1 MGVPLNLYSK
11 KDFMKN
17 LIPSY
22 IQKNKNVLYII
33 GNGFDLAHGM
43 KTSYEDFH
51 QWLLCNGASYA
62 VYRLERLYP
71 NLRNDLGRWC
81 DLEAAL
87 GSVTLKEAIGY
98 DKDFQDCPNEV
109 NFEDSSHDA
118 YRCGENLKNVVDILP
133 GLLRD
138 WVASI
143 TTNDVRPIFE
153 LNKGAKFLSF
163 NYTRT
168 LENVYQ
174 IKTDKILHIHETVI
188 GDRPLVVGYGESR
201 FEDDEYVP
209 DDDAIDVVL
218 IKNLLSHC
226 RKPVDA
232 ILKEPI
238 PKKWFESLGE
248 IESVIVY
255 GHSCSMV
262 DKPYFETV
270 ADNIK
275 ANASWTFNVHDTN
288 KNKSIEKFALSILTD
303 KMSFK
308 ITNQ

>member
-1 MGVPLNLYSK
+1 MISLVPNG
-11 KDFMKN
+11 
-17 LIPSY
+17 

-51 QWLLCNGASYA
+51 QWLLDNSEFSA
-62 VYRLERLYP
+62 VNRVESLYP
-71 NLRNDLGRWC
+71 YITDSEGRWC
-81 DLEAAL
+81 DVESAL
-87 GSVTLKEAIGY
+87 GSITLEEATNY
-98 DKDFQDCPNEV
+98 DRNFQECPDEINC
-109 NFEDSSHDA
+109 EDSSHDA
-118 YRCGENLKNVVDILP
+118 YRCCENLKNVVDILP
-133 GLLRD
+133 CLLRD

-143 TTNDVRPIFE
+143 TTNDIRPIFE
-153 LNKGAKFLSF
+153 LIKRAKFLSF

-168 LENVYQ
+168 LEDVYQ
-174 IKTDKILHIHETVI
+174 IKSDNILHIHETVI
-188 GDRPLVVGYGESR
+188 GNRPLVVGYGESR

-232 ILKEPI
+232 ILNEPI
-238 PKKWFESLGE
+238 PLSWFKSLGE

-255 GHSCSMV
+255 GHSCSKV

-275 ANASWTFNVHDTN
+275 TNASWTFNVHDAN
-288 KNKSIEKFALSILTD
+288 KNKSIEKFAKSVLKDT
-303 KMSFK
+303 MSFE

>member
-1 MGVPLNLYSK
+1 MISLVPNG
-11 KDFMKN
+11 
-17 LIPSY
+17 IH
-22 IQKNKNVLYII
+22 KNKNVLYII
-33 GNGFDLAHGM
+33 GNGFDLAHDM

-51 QWLLCNGASYA
+51 QWLLDNGESSA
-62 VYRLERLYP
+62 VNRIESLYP
-71 NLRNDLGRWC
+71 NITNNEGRWC
-81 DLEAAL
+81 DVESAL
-87 GSVTLKEAIGY
+87 GSITLEEAINY
-98 DKDFQDCPNEV
+98 DRIFQECSDEINC
-109 NFEDSSHDA
+109 EDSSHDA
-118 YRCGENLKNVVDILP
+118 YRCGEKLKNVVDILP
-133 GLLRD
+133 CLLKS

-143 TTNDVRPIFE
+143 STKDISPRFE
-153 LNKGAKFLSF
+153 IIKDAKFLSF

-168 LENVYQ
+168 LEDTYQ

-308 ITNQ
+308 IINQ

>member
-1 MGVPLNLYSK
+1 MI
-11 KDFMKN
+11 N
-17 LIPSY
+17 LIPPKG
-22 IQKNKNVLYII
+22 IDEKILYII

-51 QWLLCNGASYA
+51 QWLLDNGESSA
-62 VYRLERLYP
+62 VNRFESLYP
-71 NLRNDLGRWC
+71 NITNHERRWC
-81 DLEAAL
+81 DVESAL
-87 GSVTLKEAIGY
+87 GSITLEEAINY
-98 DKDFQDCPNEV
+98 DGNYQECPDEIYC
-109 NFEDSSHDA
+109 EDSSQA

-143 TTNDVRPIFE
+143 STKDISPKFE
-153 LNKGAKFLSF
+153 IIKDAKFLSF

-168 LENVYQ
+168 LEDAYQ
-174 IKTDKILHIHETVI
+174 IKTDKILHIHETI
-188 GDRPLVVGYGESR
+188 IENRPLVVGYGEAR
-201 FEDDEYVP
+201 FEDDEYVSE
-209 DDDAIDVVL
+209 DDTIDVVL

-232 ILKEPI
+232 ILKET
-238 PKKWFESLGE
+238 KSKEWFKGLNE

-255 GHSCSMV
+255 GHSCSKV

-270 ADNIK
+270 VRNIK
-275 ANASWTFNVHDTN
+275 PNALWTFFVHDKN
-288 KNKSIEKFALSILTD
+288 KNKSIEKFAKSILKDT
-303 KMSFK
+303 MSFE

>member
-1 MGVPLNLYSK
+1 MISLVPNG
-11 KDFMKN
+11 
-17 LIPSY
+17 IH
-22 IQKNKNVLYII
+22 KNKNVLYII
-33 GNGFDLAHGM
+33 GNGFDLAHDM

-51 QWLLCNGASYA
+51 QWLLDNGESSA
-62 VYRLERLYP
+62 VNRIESLYP
-71 NLRNDLGRWC
+71 NITNNEGRWC
-81 DLEAAL
+81 DVESAL
-87 GSVTLKEAIGY
+87 GSITLEEAINY
-98 DKDFQDCPNEV
+98 DRIFQECSDEINC
-109 NFEDSSHDA
+109 EDSSHDA
-118 YRCGENLKNVVDILP
+118 YRCGEKLKNVVDILP
-133 GLLRD
+133 CLLKS

-143 TTNDVRPIFE
+143 STKDISPRFE
-153 LNKGAKFLSF
+153 IIKDAKFLSF

-168 LENVYQ
+168 LEDTYQ

-226 RKPVDA
+226 CKPVDA

>member
-1 MGVPLNLYSK
+1 MIS
-11 KDFMKN
+11 
-17 LIPSY
+17 IPHTNANPP
-22 IQKNKNVLYII
+22 ILYII
-33 GNGFDLAHGM
+33 GNGFDLAHKM

-51 QWLLCNGASYA
+51 QWLLCNGESNA

-81 DLEAAL
+81 DLETAL
-87 GSVTLKEAIGY
+87 GSITLKEAIGY
-98 DKDFQDCPNEV
+98 DKDFKDCPNEV
-109 NFEDSSHDA
+109 NCEDCSHDA

-143 TTNDVRPIFE
+143 TTNDVHPIFV
-153 LNKGAKFLSF
+153 LNKDAKFLSF

-168 LENVYQ
+168 LEDAYQ
-174 IKTDKILHIHETVI
+174 IKADNILHIHETI
-188 GDRPLVVGYGESR
+188 IDNRPLVVGYGEAR
-201 FEDDEYVP
+201 FEDDEYVS
-209 DDDAIDVVL
+209 DDDTIDVVL
-218 IKNLLSHC
+218 IKNLLSHF

-232 ILKEPI
+232 ILKETK
-238 PKKWFESLGE
+238 PKEWFKGLNE

-255 GHSCSMV
+255 GHSCSKV
-262 DKPYFETV
+262 DKPYFQKV
-270 ADNIK
+270 AESIKDN
-275 ANASWTFNVHDTN
+275 ANWRFYVHDAN
-288 KNKSIEKFALSILTD
+288 KNFSIEKFAQSFLTD

>member
-1 MGVPLNLYSK
+1 MENLLPNNMRLNE
-11 KDFMKN
+11 
-17 LIPSY
+17 
-22 IQKNKNVLYII
+22 NVLYII
-33 GNGFDLAHGM
+33 GNGFDRAHEM
-43 KTSYEDFH
+43 LTSYEHFH
-51 QWLLCNGASYA
+51 QWLLDNGESFA
-62 VYRLERLYP
+62 VNRLESLYT
-71 NLRNDLGRWC
+71 NISDNEGKWC
-81 DLEAAL
+81 DVESAL
-87 GSVTLKEAIGY
+87 GSITLEEAINY
-98 DKDFQDCPNEV
+98 DRNFQDCSDEINC
-109 NFEDSSHDA
+109 EDSSHDA
-118 YRCGENLKNVVDILP
+118 YRCGDNLKNVVDILP
-133 GLLRD
+133 DLLRD

-201 FEDDEYVP
+201 FEDDEYAP

-232 ILKEPI
+232 ILKETK
-238 PKKWFESLGE
+238 PKEWFKGLNE

-255 GHSCSMV
+255 GHSCSKV
-262 DKPYFETV
+262 DKPYFQKV
-270 ADNIK
+270 AESIKDN
-275 ANASWTFNVHDTN
+275 ANWRFYVHDIRN
-288 KNKSIEKFALSILTD
+288 NESVEKFAQYILKD
-303 KMSFK
+303 
-308 ITNQ
+308 NQSLEIINQ

>member
-1 MGVPLNLYSK
+1 MIILNNGK
-11 KDFMKN
+11 MADQ
-17 LIPSY
+17 I
-22 IQKNKNVLYII
+22 LYII

-51 QWLLCNGASYA
+51 QWLLDNGESSA
-62 VYRLERLYP
+62 VNRIESLYP
-71 NLRNDLGRWC
+71 NMKNNEGRWC
-81 DLEAAL
+81 DVESAFGSITLE
-87 GSVTLKEAIGY
+87 EAIYY
-98 DKDFQDCPNEV
+98 DRYFQECPDEINCEG
-109 NFEDSSHDA
+109 SSHKA
-118 YRCGENLKNVVDILP
+118 YRCGDNLRNVVDILP
-133 GLLRD
+133 CLLRD

-143 TTNDVRPIFE
+143 STEDVSPRFE
-153 LNKGAKFLSF
+153 IIKDAKFLTF
-163 NYTRT
+163 NYTHT
-168 LENVYQ
+168 LEDVYQ
-174 IKTDKILHIHETVI
+174 IEADNILHIHETI
-188 GDRPLVVGYGESR
+188 IENRPLVVGYGESR

-275 ANASWTFNVHDTN
+275 ANASWTFNVHDAN
-288 KNKSIEKFALSILTD
+288 KNKSIEKFAKSILMD
-303 KMSFK
+303 KMSFE
-308 ITNQ
+308 IINQ